1 MARADVA
8 NVAQR
13 ILPDGVR
20 PDKVLIDKI
29 EEAIDDTKVVVS
41 EDASYAE
48 AMAAKLKNED
58 DAVAKIKDSLFAP
71 KPKAKAKA
79 KPK

>member
-1 MARADVA
+1 MA

-58 DAVAKIKDSLFAP
+58 DAVAKLKDSLFAP
-71 KPKAKAKA
+71 KPKAKANA

>member
-1 MARADVA
+1 MA

-58 DAVAKIKDSLFAP
+58 DAVAKLKDSLFAT
-71 KPKAKAKA
+71 KPKAKATA

>member
-1 MARADVA
+1 MA

-29 EEAIDDTKVVVS
+29 EEAFDDTKVVVS

-58 DAVAKIKDSLFAP
+58 DAVAKLKDSLFAP

>member
-1 MARADVA
+1 MA

-29 EEAIDDTKVVVS
+29 EEAIDDTKVFVS

-58 DAVAKIKDSLFAP
+58 DAVAKLKDSLFAP

>member
-1 MARADVA
+1 MA

>member
-1 MARADVA
+1 MA

-20 PDKVLIDKI
+20 PDKDLIDKI

-58 DAVAKIKDSLFAP
+58 DAVAKLKDSLFAP

>member
-29 EEAIDDTKVVVS
+29 EEAIDDTKVFVS

-58 DAVAKIKDSLFAP
+58 DAVAKLKDSLFAP

>member
-1 MARADVA
+1 MA

-29 EEAIDDTKVVVS
+29 EEAFDDTKVVVS

>member
-1 MARADVA
+1 MA

-58 DAVAKIKDSLFAP
+58 DAVAKLKDSLFAP

>member
-58 DAVAKIKDSLFAP
+58 DAVAKLKDSLFAP

>member
-20 PDKVLIDKI
+20 PDKGLIDKI

>member
-58 DAVAKIKDSLFAP
+58 DAVAKIKESLFAP
-71 KPKAKAKA
+71 KPKAIAKA

>member
-1 MARADVA
+1 MA

-48 AMAAKLKNED
+48 AMGAKLKNED